1 VAAKQAKDD
10 LSVTDMIERVKRA
23 MLAMQRASWEQ
34 GVAAQA
40 LLELGETELVVLM
53 AKEAIVRQDD
63 QGRLAVVGHDGGVVD
78 PAASGEAVLAAARI
92 TGDSQL
98 QEGAERMAAYLLH
111 HAPRTSDGILYHI
124 LSGPEIWSDA
134 TYMAPPFLAV
144 AGYPAEA
151 VKQINGF
158 RSRLWDPQKKLFSH
172 RWDEAKQAFLRRD
185 FWGVGNGWCAAGMAR
200 VIRSLPPSMER
211 EKQQLARYVQEVI
224 DGCVAC
230 QRPDGLFH
238 DVVDAP
244 STFVETNLGQMLAYS
259 IYHGVYEGW
268 LAQSYL
274 PAADRMR
281 AAAHVKVDE
290 FGLVQGV
297 CSSPRFDRPGTA
309 TEGQAFFLL
318 MEAAHSLLASM
329 SKSSIEKGEDRA

>member
-1 VAAKQAKDD
+1 MAAKRACDD
-10 LSVTDMIERVKRA
+10 ASVTDMIERVKRA

-40 LLELGETELVVLM
+40 LLELGETDLVVLM
-53 AKEAIVRQDD
+53 AKEAIVRQDN

-78 PAASGEAVLAAARI
+78 PAASGEAVLAAARV
-92 TGDSQL
+92 TDDPQL

-111 HAPRTSDGILYHI
+111 QAPRTSDGILYHI

-151 VKQINGF
+151 VKQVNGF
-158 RSRLWDPQKKLFSH
+158 RSRLWDSQKKLFSH
-172 RWDEAKQAFLRRD
+172 RWDEARQAFIRRD

-200 VIRSLPPSMER
+200 VIRSLPISMER

-224 DGCVAC
+224 DGCLAY

-238 DVVDAP
+238 DVVDDP
-244 STFVETNLGQMLAYS
+244 TTFVETNLGQMLAYA

-268 LAQSYL
+268 LAQFYL
-274 PAADRMR
+274 PAANRMR
-281 AAAHVKVDE
+281 AAAHGKVDE
-290 FGLVQGV
+290 FGLVQEV
-297 CSSPRFDRPGTA
+297 CGSPRFDRPGTA

-318 MEAAHSLLASM
+318 MEAAHILLGSKE
-329 SKSSIEKGEDRA
+329 KSSAEKGEDRA